1 MKTKALISFAV
12 TVKLICAFA
21 FAYADCWFSHEAA
34 HLLCMLYISVA
45 VIMIVVTVVTVIGVV
60 GTTGAATGGDHHPHT
75 TVGVDDIL
83 GLGQD
88 LTPRVSIVRALFL
101 EYRSVWQ
108 LGCSFELHRI
118 TTCFC
123 YIKKKVLNSI
133 KQWYPL
139 YLYTCSTLLL
149 RKSKI

>member
-1 MKTKALISFAV
+1 MV
-12 TVKLICAFA
+12 TVMVVTMGMATCGGPRP
-21 FAYADCWFSHEAA
+21 YSTCRVGRTCD
-34 HLLCMLYISVA
+34 LLCMLYISVA

-60 GTTGAATGGDHHPHT
+60 GTKGAATGGDHHPHT

-88 LTPRVSIVRALFL
+88 LTPRVSIVRALVL

-108 LGCSFELHRI
+108 FGCSLELHRI

-123 YIKKKVLNSI
+123 YIKRKKVLNSI
-133 KQWYPL
+133 KQYPL
-139 YLYTCSTLLL
+139 YLYSTHLLP
-149 RKSKI
+149 KSKI